1 MSLLELEHAATAPS
15 RFIRLMRKYDL
26 VADTTDE
33 RLSPMAKQLLHLRLP
48 GKPGAVPAH
57 SDSFQ
62 DIHLVPGGRFL
73 FTLSQDYFHIWD
85 LGRNA
90 YSGLKPLPLYVK
102 AIEDILDIQSDR
114 VRLPATLLLYHAE
127 AADRI
132 LFSIYCR
139 HAFGTDVR
147 SVVRV
152 FDAELPVAT
161 SAKAVVH
168 RVAQLEY
175 NISVRPTAINEV
187 HVILAGSDT
196 DTEFQHDRMIVWD
209 YRTDALASLK
219 AEKHDQALMFGESIA
234 VPHSLDLS
242 VYRMPAL
249 VHSLHTGPAP
259 IRAANVHHA
268 PDQFAVNV
276 TAAAD
281 SRVLAWSIPKP
292 WFCDPVTPPTLDLFT
307 TTTIHRFSMAKIAV
321 PPAAAQ
327 ALPDHVPYVSAQISV
342 DLLGQ
347 DLTDTHLRS
356 APCEDHTSFLF
367 TLSHP
372 MDFLLPPILD

>member
-26 VADTTDE
+26 VANTTDE

-73 FTLSQDYFHIWD
+73 FTLSQDHFHIWD

-102 AIEDILDIQSDR
+102 AIEEILDIQSDR
-114 VRLPATLLLYHAE
+114 
-127 AADRI
+127 
-132 LFSIYCR
+132 
-139 HAFGTDVR
+139 
-147 SVVRV
+147 
-152 FDAELPVAT
+152 
-161 SAKAVVH
+161 
-168 RVAQLEY
+168 LEY
-175 NISVRPTAINEV
+175 NISVRPTAINDV

-219 AEKHDQALMFGESIA
+219 AEKHDQAMIFGESIA
-234 VPHSLDLS
+234 VPHALDLS

-259 IRAANVHHA
+259 IRAADVHHA

-281 SRVLAWSIPKP
+281 SRALAWSIPKP

-321 PPAAAQ
+321 PPAATQ
-327 ALPDHVPYVSAQISV
+327 ALPDHVPYVSAQIV
-342 DLLGQ
+342 IDLLGEK
-347 DLTDTHLRS
+347 LTDTYLRS
-356 APCEDHTSFLF
+356 SPSEDHTSFLF

-372 MDFLLPPILD
+372 MDCLLPPILD

>member
-1 MSLLELEHAATAPS
+1 LYVQMSHAIRQTCKALASTSKARAIWTTAVRRMCTRNGIFRATHDLDAMSLLELEHAATAPS

-132 LFSIYCR
+132 IFSIYCR
-139 HAFGTDVR
+139 HAFGCVPRCLTR
-147 SVVRV
+147 SM
-152 FDAELPVAT
+152 LIHST
-161 SAKAVVH
+161 QH
-168 RVAQLEY
+168 RRQIGRAC
-175 NISVRPTAINEV
+175 
-187 HVILAGSDT
+187 
-196 DTEFQHDRMIVWD
+196 
-209 YRTDALASLK
+209 
-219 AEKHDQALMFGESIA
+219 
-234 VPHSLDLS
+234 
-242 VYRMPAL
+242 
-249 VHSLHTGPAP
+249 
-259 IRAANVHHA
+259 IR
-268 PDQFAVNV
+268 
-276 TAAAD
+276 
-281 SRVLAWSIPKP
+281 
-292 WFCDPVTPPTLDLFT
+292 C
-307 TTTIHRFSMAKIAV
+307 
-321 PPAAAQ
+321 
-327 ALPDHVPYVSAQISV
+327 
-342 DLLGQ
+342 
-347 DLTDTHLRS
+347 
-356 APCEDHTSFLF
+356 
-367 TLSHP
+367 
-372 MDFLLPPILD
+372 